1 MADFFTSPDIRNL
14 RIGVCSV
21 IFNSRHLGNTKEGVN
36 FNYEPSFADVTA
48 DKYGSSPIDKVLTG
62 ETLEIEISLA
72 EPNANNLFAAIGA
85 SDLDS
90 GAAGDRLN
98 IGRSAGF
105 SLLKNKAA
113 ILVLHLVADAAA
125 LTNED
130 IVIYSAVPTASLEMN
145 YEVDNQRI
153 FKVTFSALIDE
164 TYGDGRRFGHIGLTN
179 VS

>member
-1 MADFFTSPDIRNL
+1 MADFYTSPDIRNL

-21 IFNSRHLGNTKEGVN
+21 IFNSANLGNTKEGVN

-62 ETLEIEISLA
+62 ETLEIEVSLA
-72 EPNANNLFAAIGA
+72 EPNVANLFAAIGA
-85 SDLDS
+85 SDRDS
-90 GAAGDRLN
+90 GASGDRLN

-105 SLLKNKAA
+105 SLLANKAA
-113 ILVLHLVADAAA
+113 ILVLHPVADAVGV
-125 LTNED
+125 TNED
-130 IVIYSAVPTASLEMN
+130 IVIYSAVPTSPVEMA

-153 FKVTFSALIDE
+153 FKVTFAALIDE
-164 TYGDGRRFGHIGLTN
+164 TYGDGRRFGHIGITN